1 MAPNCKVHNS
11 PVPAV
16 NIRRRAGIYFRIG
29 GARKIKN
36 DFEIELDQDVLSIAA
51 EAANVE
57 NEPTNTFSRKE
68 FNYSAFKRAFT
79 LPDSV
84 DTSKIKAKYIHG
96 ILRVELPKRERPCL
110 NLQKEL
116 LLNKGLIICF
126 VGNRLRKGRFFYF
139 LTIQNCVNLSKAYDD
154 EYTIFGLL
162 LSFYF
167 V

>member
-1 MAPNCKVHNS
+1 MSLVQFRHRHYTSIFDEFFNTDWLPAPRYNS

-16 NIRRRAGIYFRIG
+16 NIQEGEKAFILELAVPG
-29 GARKIKN
+29 KSKN

-96 ILRVELPKRERPCL
+96 ILRVELPKREEALP
-110 NLQKEL
+110 QP
-116 LLNKGLIICF
+116 
-126 VGNRLRKGRFFYF
+126 
-139 LTIQNCVNLSKAYDD
+139 SKRIAI
-154 EYTIFGLL
+154 E
-162 LSFYF
+162 
-167 V
+167 

>member
-1 MAPNCKVHNS
+1 MSLVQFRHRPLSTSIFDEFFNTDWLPAPRYNS

-16 NIRRRAGIYFRIG
+16 NIQEGEKAFILELAVPG
-29 GARKIKN
+29 KSKN

-84 DTSKIKAKYIHG
+84 DPSKIKAKYIHG
-96 ILRVELPKRERPCL
+96 ILRVELPKREEALP
-110 NLQKEL
+110 QP
-116 LLNKGLIICF
+116 
-126 VGNRLRKGRFFYF
+126 
-139 LTIQNCVNLSKAYDD
+139 SKRIAI
-154 EYTIFGLL
+154 E
-162 LSFYF
+162 
-167 V
+167 

>member
-1 MAPNCKVHNS
+1 MSLVQFRHRPLATSIFDEFFNHDWLPTARYNS

-16 NIRRRAGIYFRIG
+16 NIQEGEQAFILELAVPENQKMTLRSSW
-29 GARKIKN
+29 IKM
-36 DFEIELDQDVLSIAA
+36 FSIAA

-96 ILRVELPKRERPCL
+96 ILRRVTQREEALPQPSKRIAIE
-110 NLQKEL
+110 
-116 LLNKGLIICF
+116 
-126 VGNRLRKGRFFYF
+126 
-139 LTIQNCVNLSKAYDD
+139 
-154 EYTIFGLL
+154 
-162 LSFYF
+162 
-167 V
+167 